1 LTVYHCKHPV
11 AALAA
16 LFVGYTG
23 VMLSIEGCLRRTG
36 GPGIITFELAGS
48 ASRAEDMMRAWGAE
62 GQRAARLS
70 LWLDFG
76 YMLSYGALTAAMVDR
91 ARRQRGHSAVLP
103 ALAVGAV
110 AGDAVEG
117 VSLLNMLDGRRV
129 AANARRA
136 RTAALAKF
144 AMLAASLGYLAVGRA
159 R

>member
-1 LTVYHCKHPV
+1 LT
-11 AALAA
+11 A

-23 VMLSIEGCLRRTG
+23 VMLSIERRLRRTG
-36 GPGIITFELAGS
+36 GPGIIPFELAGS
-48 ASRAEDMMRAWGAE
+48 ASRAEDMMQAWGPE

-76 YMLSYGALTAAMVDR
+76 YMLSYGALTAALLDR
-91 ARRQRGHSAVLP
+91 ARRQRGHPAVLT

-117 VSLLNMLDGRRV
+117 ISLLDVLNGRRV
-129 AANARRA
+129 AASARRA

-144 AMLAASLGYLAVGRA
+144 AMLAASLGYLAAGRA

>member
-1 LTVYHCKHPV
+1 MSQRRNPLAT
-11 AALAA
+11 LAA

-23 VMLSIEGCLRRTG
+23 VMLSIERRLRRTG

-48 ASRAEDMMRAWGAE
+48 ASRAEDMMHAWGPQ

-76 YMLSYGALTAAMVDR
+76 YMLSYGTLTAALLDR
-91 ARRQRGHSAVLP
+91 ARRQRGHPAVLP

-110 AGDAVEG
+110 AGDAIEG
-117 VSLLNMLDGRRV
+117 VSLLNVLNGRRV
-129 AANARRA
+129 AASARRA

-144 AMLAASLGYLAVGRA
+144 AMLAASLGYLAAGRA